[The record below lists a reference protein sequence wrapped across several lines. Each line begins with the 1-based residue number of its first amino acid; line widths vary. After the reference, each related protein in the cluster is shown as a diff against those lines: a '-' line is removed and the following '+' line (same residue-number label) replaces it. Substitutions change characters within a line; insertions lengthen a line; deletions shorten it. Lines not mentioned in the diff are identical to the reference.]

1 MASLTAPGPRAVA
14 WHDLTVLLPGVAEGP
29 LAGGNL
35 TTLCHL
41 VGTPFAPQLRG
52 YLLFLEDHNEAL
64 YRLDRMLHHLLLAG
78 VLEGVKGVVL
88 GAFTNCGSTEGLLEV
103 CAAALE
109 PLGVPVLAGLP
120 LGHQPDN
127 HTLPLGAWARLD
139 SGAASLT
146 LLENSEQ

>member
-1 MASLTAPGPRAVA
+1 M
-14 WHDLTVLLPGVAEGP
+14 AEGP

-78 VLEGVKGVVL
+78 VLDGVKGVVL
-88 GAFTNCGSTEGLLEV
+88 GAFTDCGSTEGLLEV
-103 CAAALE
+103 FTAALE
-109 PLGVPVLAGLP
+109 PLGCRCWPACRWATSRTTTPCPWGPGPASMPGPPALP
-120 LGHQPDN
+120 C
-127 HTLPLGAWARLD
+127 W
-139 SGAASLT
+139 S
-146 LLENSEQ
+146 SEQSSSEQ